1 MSQTDLFQY
10 LSAFVTIVLAIA
22 LADMINSTHI
32 LIRGRK
38 RVVWD
43 ARPLVMAAIVALHVV
58 SEFFSIWF
66 RLDLA
71 QVSMG
76 RLLWLL
82 LTPTIFALLAY
93 SALPDDVPQEGLS
106 LSDFW
111 KEERRLWVVLWMI
124 ALMLDFA
131 RTCEGIISQG
141 ETMTAFLFL
150 AVPLLAVFG
159 IGLAII
165 FIARGKILSWTGIV
179 IVAAATIVG
188 VGNWSITA
196 QP

>member
-32 LIRGRK
+32 LIRARK

-43 ARPLVMAAIVALHVV
+43 ARPLVMAAIVALAVV

-66 RLDLA
+66 KLDLE

-82 LTPTIFALLAY
+82 ITPTIFALLAY
-93 SALPDDVPQEGLS
+93 SALPDEVPQEGLR
-106 LSDFW
+106 LADFW
-111 KEERRLWVVLWMI
+111 RQERRIWVAFWMVAVL
-124 ALMLDFA
+124 LDLA
-131 RTCEGIISQG
+131 RGLEDTLSNREAFI
-141 ETMTAFLFL
+141 AFLGMAGPYL
-150 AVPLLAVFG
+150 VAT
-159 IGLAII
+159 GLGCALI
-165 FIARGKILSWTGIV
+165 FIAQGKRLSWLGIALLAASV
-179 IVAAATIVG
+179 IDGVAG
-188 VGNWSITA
+188 WRITV
-196 QP
+196 QT